1 MAKIF
6 FEITIVVGVIM
17 DLITIFSNHEYKI
30 IKENIQDLSDY
41 GKISMWIPLI
51 VMIIVTVIYG
61 LMAWC
66 LLIYYE
72 QFVSFRL
79 AFGWV
84 ILSWVSLL
92 LDLAIEFQ
100 PQDKQILS
108 WKGYKFLN
116 RTIAVIEIGMLIY
129 IGIVGWNY

>member
-6 FEITIVVGVIM
+6 FEITIAVGVIM
-17 DLITIFSNHEYKI
+17 DLITIFSNHEDKI
-30 IKENIQDLSDY
+30 IKENIQDLNDY

-51 VMIIVTVIYG
+51 VMIIVTIIYG

-72 QFVSFRL
+72 QFVNFRL

-100 PQDKQILS
+100 PQDKQIFS

-116 RTIAVIEIGMLIY
+116 RTIAVIEIGMLIC
-129 IGIVGWNY
+129 IGIVGWNH